1 MSNTNNHDGLILMI
15 AATAVIAVYDQYH
28 DRYQAKAASKF
39 ASHFSVLK
47 VPSVIRENDD
57 KDEQNKQPTIANK

>member
-15 AATAVIAVYDQYH
+15 AATAIICSVIIVIDTGK
-28 DRYQAKAASKF
+28 RSVKI

-47 VPSVIRENDD
+47 VPSVIYDD
-57 KDEQNKQPTIANK
+57 DNDEQYKQPTMANK